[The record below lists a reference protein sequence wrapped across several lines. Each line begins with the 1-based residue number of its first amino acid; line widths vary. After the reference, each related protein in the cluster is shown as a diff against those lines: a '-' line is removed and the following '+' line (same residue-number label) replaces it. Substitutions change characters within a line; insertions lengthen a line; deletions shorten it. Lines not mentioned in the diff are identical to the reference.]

1 MITVSPPPSPDVGH
15 AARLARRLG
24 AALVLVGAVAT
35 PALAQTA
42 DCTRLRAAIRNSESD
57 TAQGDGRTFDRAV
70 RQQRGEIDRTQRYA
84 DQIGCGRQAG
94 LFDDGPPPECSD
106 IETRLQRMQDNL
118 DRMQS
123 RAATPSAPDRGAQQA
138 ALIARY
144 NASCTGAPSNPADL
158 AQDQGF
164 GFAPDDGR
172 NPADLR
178 TVPLDPDLST
188 VPLDGDIMDAP
199 GDRSRNAGEA
209 ICVRSCDGG
218 YFPLAPR
225 ADQDRLDG
233 LDDLCRASCPNTEAH
248 LYTMGSGGDLTS
260 ATAIDGTSYTALPTA
275 FRFEKSFT
283 ATCTCKPPNQSWV
296 QALAPAEK
304 LLGSEDR
311 HDVTVTASMSDQ
323 MAKPAAMVPPKGKSR
338 TKAAAASPPAADPS
352 AAKEALRAGQAPTAT
367 HDSAGIGGVVEAD
380 KTVRQ
385 GDGPTV
391 AVAGPGGVTKR
402 IRLIVP

>member
-1 MITVSPPPSPDVGH
+1 MAS
-15 AARLARRLG
+15 
-24 AALVLVGAVAT
+24 
-35 PALAQTA
+35 PALAQMA
-42 DCTRLRAAIRNSESD
+42 DCARLRAAIRNAESD
-57 TAQGDGRTFDRAV
+57 TAQGDGRSFDRAA
-70 RQQRGEIDRTQRYA
+70 RQQRGEIERTQRYA

-94 LFDDGPPPECSD
+94 LFDDGPPPECTD

-123 RAATPSAPDRGAQQA
+123 RSGTAGGDRSAQQA
-138 ALIARY
+138 SLIARY
-144 NASCTGAPSNPADL
+144 NASCSSLQGNPADL

-172 NPADLR
+172 NPGDLR
-178 TVPLDPDLST
+178 TVPLDPDVST

-199 GDRSRNAGEA
+199 SDRSRNAGKA

-218 YFPLAPR
+218 YFPIAPR
-225 ADQDRLDG
+225 ADQDQLNG
-233 LDDLCRASCPNTEAH
+233 LDDLCKASCPNTEAH

-260 ATAIDGTSYTALPTA
+260 ATSVDGTSYTALPTA
-275 FRFEKSFT
+275 FKFEKSFT

-296 QALAPAEK
+296 QALAGAEK

-323 MAKPAAMVPPKGKSR
+323 MAKPSAVVPAKGKTR
-338 TKAAAASPPAADPS
+338 TKATPASPPAADPS
-352 AAKEALRAGQAPTAT
+352 ATKDALRAGQAPTAT
-367 HDSAGIGGVVEAD
+367 HDSAGIGGVVGND
-380 KTVRQ
+380 KTLRQ

-391 AVAGPGGVTKR
+391 AVAGPDGVKKR